1 MSGSEKCVSI
11 AVIGDVRTRTKKQ
24 KKNNE
29 NFFFFVIFFFLCR
42 KESGKRVLFARVLQR
57 YDVKH
62 RFERSLFVAPQIL

>member
-29 NFFFFVIFFFLCR
+29 NFFFLSSFL
-42 KESGKRVLFARVLQR
+42 
-57 YDVKH
+57 
-62 RFERSLFVAPQIL
+62 SL